1 MPDPATNAPEHILVI
16 DDDRDIR
23 EDLRAYLTENG
34 YRVSTAENAPAARRG
49 IHSEEPDLI
58 LLDVMMPGEDGISL
72 CRSIVR
78 LTSVRRQVFE
88 TSGCLT

>member
-34 YRVSTAENAPAARRG
+34 YRVSTAENAPAARRA

-58 LLDVMMPGEDGISL
+58 LLDVMMLRRGRDQ
-72 CRSIVR
+72 
-78 LTSVRRQVFE
+78 SVSFNCPSYFYPNSVH
-88 TSGCLT
+88 